1 MCSMSDTSATRGRV
15 SPSVVL
21 AVVAI
26 VSYLAVLTAVGFVF
40 PVKYTQIAKSTH
52 NLLVGVVIPVGTG
65 ALVLCGLATWWGWWR
80 PALFEGRRFG
90 PTWAL
95 ISPALLVL
103 AYLLNLSTT
112 DFARLTVGFLLLAAL
127 GTLLVGF
134 SEELLMRGLVLIG
147 LRASLSEGWVWLI
160 TSGVFGLLHG
170 INYFYGQPLAE
181 TAVQIAFAALL
192 GSVFYATRML
202 TGTLLISM
210 ALHALN
216 DFSAFLT
223 VGTGSSGLI
232 FTVVIEG
239 VAEII
244 ALIALRRIIAAKMAD
259 RREGLLSRTSTG

>member
-1 MCSMSDTSATRGRV
+1 MPDASATRGRI
-15 SPSVVL
+15 SPSPVL

-26 VSYLAVLTAVGFVF
+26 VAYLTVLTALGFVF
-40 PVKYTQIAKSTH
+40 RVRYTQITDSPH

-65 ALVLCGLATWWGWWR
+65 ALVLSGLATWWGWWR

-112 DFARLTVGFLLLAAL
+112 NFARLTLGFLLLAAL

-134 SEELLMRGLVLIG
+134 SEELLMRGLVLVG
-147 LRASLSEGWVWLI
+147 LRSSLSEGWVWLT
-160 TSGVFGLLHG
+160 TSAVFGLLHG
-170 INYFYGQPLAE
+170 INYFYGQSITA

-192 GSVFYATRML
+192 GTVFYATRML
-202 TGTLLISM
+202 TGTLLIPM

-223 VGTGSSGLI
+223 VGSGSSGVL
-232 FTVVIEG
+232 FSLVIEG
-239 VAEII
+239 VADII

-259 RREGLLSRTSTG
+259 RGDALLARTPAD